1 VEWTVGVKELREIEM
16 TTSRY
21 SSSALGIESTYTKLT
36 EKTSATVI
44 PIGIGQQLDHV
55 MDAIHAAGV
64 SEKMRG
70 LTLFVTDASGFIN
83 YSGTHWCDI
92 TAQNSKSYR
101 EAVLEKDW
109 SEVEF
114 MFANAGNDYA
124 NSVGS
129 LNRRRAA
136 RSLGAIRLSSSKWQ
150 TRWSKLIGCGRQK
163 PLD

>member
-1 VEWTVGVKELREIEM
+1 MSTHNAMLLGNGLIAHVRMVQSAIKKTGKPPKN
-16 TTSRY
+16 RY
-21 SSSALGIESTYTKLT
+21 LTYTDLIQ
-36 EKTSATVI
+36 KTGATVI

-64 SEKMRG
+64 PEKMRG

-83 YSGTHWCDI
+83 YSGGHWYDI

-114 MFANAGNDYA
+114 MFANAGN
-124 NSVGS
+124 
-129 LNRRRAA
+129 
-136 RSLGAIRLSSSKWQ
+136 
-150 TRWSKLIGCGRQK
+150 
-163 PLD
+163 